1 MKHLFFLPTLFPGVG
16 WTGAQAGARM
26 GGLWGDIRT
35 RGREFLVCGNSV
47 GLRVPKPKVRMESG
61 LRVSDFRQEKP
72 LPGTVSETVTL
83 AQDPSPKLTCF

>member
-16 WTGAQAGARM
+16 WIGAQAGTRV

-61 LRVSDFRQEKP
+61 LRYLILDKRNLFLVPFQKQS
-72 LPGTVSETVTL
+72 L
-83 AQDPSPKLTCF
+83 